1 MTLEVLEQVA
11 LITGKILHQG
21 TGQPVLGKVRITT
34 DTWMVADKLLKDGTF
49 VISGRPDLLFP
60 LLNSQ
65 SYQLKLKIRADSAQ
79 FRQGFVETDLNV
91 TIPSGWTFEQPVF
104 LTETVLLPADSVNI
118 GGYVFDAV
126 NPENTIPNATIE
138 VLQAGAVTHSTSTSA
153 DPSEQ
158 GKYRFNN
165 IIVLP
170 PAQIRCV
177 ATSFQTQTRNL
188 LIDFSKSLNQENFYL
203 VPSS

>member
-1 MTLEVLEQVA
+1 MMEVLEQVA

-21 TGQPVLGKVRITT
+21 TREPVFGKVRIATEAA
-34 DTWMVADKLLKDGTF
+34 MIVDKLLKDGTF
-49 VISGRPDLLFP
+49 VVSGQPDLLFP

-65 SYQLKLKIRADSAQ
+65 SYQLQLKIRADSAQ
-79 FRQGFVETDLNV
+79 FRQGFVETDLIV
-91 TIPSGWTFEQPVF
+91 TIPSSWTFEQPVS
-104 LTETVLLPADSVNI
+104 LTETLFLPADPVNI

-126 NPENTIPNATIE
+126 NPEIPIPGATIE
-138 VLQAGAVTHSTSTSA
+138 VLQAGAVRHSTSTSS

-158 GKYRFNN
+158 GRYRFNN
-165 IIVLP
+165 IIVLA

-177 ATSFQTQTRNL
+177 ATNFQTQIRNL
-188 LIDFSKSLNQENFYL
+188 FIDFGKSLNLENFYL